1 MKNNRKVLYIAGFL
15 FSINIAL
22 TSYVSSSFLN
32 VFINEKYLGI
42 IYAISAILTIW
53 GLFEI
58 PKIMSKYGNT
68 NTSIFSSVLSFVSLI
83 VLSFGNSSYAI
94 VPAFMMYFITS
105 NFLIMNFDI
114 FIEELSPSKHI
125 GKSRGIYLLIINGAW
140 VLAQLVS
147 GSIIAKS
154 SYQGIFLFS
163 ASLIILTTG
172 MFILFFQK
180 FQDPLYKKISILK
193 NLRFFIK
200 QKNIFRIYIL
210 NFLLK
215 FFFAWMVIYTPI
227 YLHEYILF
235 SWDKMGI
242 IFTVMLLPFV
252 ILDYPMG
259 KLSDKIGEKK
269 MLILSFTLTAIFVFM
284 IPLIKNH
291 SLFVWVGILFFTR
304 VGAAII
310 EIMSESYFF
319 KAVTVDNSEAISFFR
334 NTGPMSYLIAPI
346 IATIILATTPSFKYI
361 FYILTPI
368 MLLGTLISLRLK
380 DIK

>member
-1 MKNNRKVLYIAGFL
+1 
-15 FSINIAL
+15 
-22 TSYVSSSFLN
+22 
-32 VFINEKYLGI
+32 
-42 IYAISAILTIW
+42 
-53 GLFEI
+53 
-58 PKIMSKYGNT
+58 
-68 NTSIFSSVLSFVSLI
+68 
-83 VLSFGNSSYAI
+83 
-94 VPAFMMYFITS
+94 
-105 NFLIMNFDI
+105 
-114 FIEELSPSKHI
+114 
-125 GKSRGIYLLIINGAW
+125 
-140 VLAQLVS
+140 
-147 GSIIAKS
+147 
-154 SYQGIFLFS
+154 
-163 ASLIILTTG
+163 
-172 MFILFFQK
+172 
-180 FQDPLYKKISILK
+180 
-193 NLRFFIK
+193 
-200 QKNIFRIYIL
+200 
-210 NFLLK
+210 
-215 FFFAWMVIYTPI
+215 
-227 YLHEYILF
+227 
-235 SWDKMGI
+235 MGI

-291 SLFVWVGILFFTR
+291 SLFVWAGILFFTR

>member
-15 FSINIAL
+15 FSVNIAL

-32 VFINEKYLGI
+32 VFLNEKYLGI

-68 NTSIFSSVLSFVSLI
+68 NTSIFSSVLSFISLV
-83 VLSFGNSSYAI
+83 VLSFGNNAYFI
-94 VPAFMMYFITS
+94 VPAFIMYFITS

-114 FIEELSPSKHI
+114 FIEELSPSKNI
-125 GKSRGIYLLIINGAW
+125 GKSRGLYLLVINGAW

-180 FQDPLYKKISILK
+180 FKDPLYKKISILK

-284 IPLIKNH
+284 IPLIKNN
-291 SLFVWVGILFFTR
+291 SLFVWAGILFFTR

-319 KAVTVDNSEAISFFR
+319 KAVSVDNSEAISFFR

-346 IATIILATTPSFKYI
+346 VATIILATTPSFKYI
-361 FYILTPI
+361 FYVLTPI

>member
-42 IYAISAILTIW
+42 IYAISAIFTIW

-58 PKIMSKYGNT
+58 PKMMTKYGNT
-68 NTSIFSSVLSFVSLI
+68 NTSIFSSVLSFISL
-83 VLSFGNSSYAI
+83 VFLSFGNNAYVI
-94 VPAFMMYFITS
+94 VPAFIIYFITS

-114 FIEELSPSKHI
+114 FIEELSPSKNI
-125 GKSRGIYLLIINGAW
+125 GKSRGLYLLVINGAW

-172 MFILFFQK
+172 MFIVFFQK
-180 FQDPLYKKISILK
+180 FKDPLYKKISILK
-193 NLRFFIK
+193 NIRFFIK
-200 QKNIFRIYIL
+200 QKDISRIYLL

-227 YLHEYILF
+227 YLHEYMLF

-242 IFTVMLLPFV
+242 IFTIMLLPFV

-269 MLILSFTLTAIFVFM
+269 MLILSFTICAIFVLI
-284 IPLIKNH
+284 IPFIQNK
-291 SLFVWVGILFFTR
+291 SLFIWAGILFFTR

-319 KAVTVDNSEAISFFR
+319 KAISVDNSEAISFFR
-334 NTGPMSYLIAPI
+334 NTGPMSYLVAPI
-346 IATIILATTPSFKYI
+346 VATIILATTPSFKYI
-361 FYILTPI
+361 FYVLTPI